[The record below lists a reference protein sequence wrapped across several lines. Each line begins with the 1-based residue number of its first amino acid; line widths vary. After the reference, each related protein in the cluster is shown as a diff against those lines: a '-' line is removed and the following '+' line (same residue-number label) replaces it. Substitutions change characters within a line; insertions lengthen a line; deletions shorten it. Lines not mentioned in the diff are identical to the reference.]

1 MINQKDNASFLGYFR
16 EMESKLIALI
26 RRTVPTRR
34 LLLTID
40 QIENMVLSV
49 GLELIR
55 HGLNVHTRGI
65 FLGTADRLDHMV
77 NMIKASIEKDVL
89 LDCSQFADVEKSVVT
104 AWNDK
109 DEDKMDCLRSHLVH
123 VEMNM
128 QIGHGVNAIQ
138 KRTWNGEDTEG
149 LRNTRRMRVIKL
161 NDDLPIKFMEP
172 VFNIEKGTYDLS
184 KALDVNTE
192 ELGLPLIPMVNH
204 GIKPRRVFIR

>member
-1 MINQKDNASFLGYFR
+1 
-16 EMESKLIALI
+16 MESKLIALI

-40 QIENMVLSV
+40 QVENMVLSV

-65 FLGTADRLDHMV
+65 FLGTCDRLDHLI
-77 NMIKASIEKDVL
+77 NMIRASIEKDVL
-89 LDCSQFADVEKSVVT
+89 LDCSHFADIEKSVVT

-109 DEDKMDCLRSHLVH
+109 DKDKMDCLRSHLVH

-161 NDDLPIKFMEP
+161 NDDLPTKFKEP
-172 VFNIEKGTYDLS
+172 VFDTNEGTYDLS
-184 KALDVNTE
+184 RALEINAE
-192 ELGLPLIPMVNH
+192 EPGLPLIPAINQ
-204 GIKPRRVFIR
+204 GIKPRKIFIR